1 MRPSVLGVCFCE
13 LLCHVNVYLVFFF
26 VLGVKRLTFNS
37 VFFNSLETKSGA
49 VNPGERPSPFTFT
62 QCLKSTICTL
72 VKEDLREFPNP
83 ETPALKLVIII
94 FETPFPLPWES
105 ISQSFFVF
113 SASRWNIGKS
123 CCCTYYIW
131 SLCLGIFRFTRSLCL
146 TLIEQNEIKDIDQSS
161 KMEEGVG
168 IGVTKDVTSK
178 FWKQILKAIAI
189 DFTVMYMLQVNF
201 DFTLLTLV

>member
-1 MRPSVLGVCFCE
+1 MSMFTCFI
-13 LLCHVNVYLVFFF
+13 FF

-49 VNPGERPSPFTFT
+49 VNPGERPSPFMFT

-113 SASRWNIGKS
+113 SASRLNIGKS
-123 CCCTYYIW
+123 CCCTYHIYFDLFVYILVVSVW
-131 SLCLGIFRFTRSLCL
+131 YLFRNF
-146 TLIEQNEIKDIDQSS
+146 QVYK
-161 KMEEGVG
+161 
-168 IGVTKDVTSK
+168 VT
-178 FWKQILKAIAI
+178 
-189 DFTVMYMLQVNF
+189 MF
-201 DFTLLTLV
+201 DLNRAK

>member
-1 MRPSVLGVCFCE
+1 MFPKTTLRRHYSLDMSATTRFFTCRRSLLKKFPWKSVCRIFLLKPPTTHLMRPSVLGVCFCE
-13 LLCHVNVYLVFFF
+13 LLCHVNVYLSFFF

-113 SASRWNIGKS
+113 SASRWNIGQT

-131 SLCLGIFRFTRSLCL
+131 SLCIYSRCICMVF
-146 TLIEQNEIKDIDQSS
+146 
-161 KMEEGVG
+161 V
-168 IGVTKDVTSK
+168 
-178 FWKQILKAIAI
+178 
-189 DFTVMYMLQVNF
+189 
-201 DFTLLTLV
+201 